1 MGVQYCHPMKL
12 SSAVKT
18 WLLWLALS
26 AAFFPIICFISYVGL
41 MIYGSQRREAV
52 TSPAPSQFPIL
63 VITSHY
69 VASKELLTPLEVL
82 KCTLS
87 SGDDAS
93 VVLQENLAAFT
104 EKHKDYTFLVP
115 PGAVEELNRQ
125 LRKQE
130 AYNEPVIASVH
141 VTPRADGREEI
152 HLDASIYDD
161 LTNESWYEASA
172 REFNPKFQRKVSS
185 LGASIAAAFLV
196 PVPAGLLSV
205 VAAALIVW
213 IRSRRKRAAR
223 PPAHE
228 AQVPQI

>member
-1 MGVQYCHPMKL
+1 
-12 SSAVKT
+12 
-18 WLLWLALS
+18 
-26 AAFFPIICFISYVGL
+26 

-125 LRKQE
+125 LRKHE
-130 AYNEPVIASVH
+130 AYNEPVIASVSH
-141 VTPRADGREEI
+141 
-152 HLDASIYDD
+152 
-161 LTNESWYEASA
+161 W
-172 REFNPKFQRKVSS
+172 
-185 LGASIAAAFLV
+185 
-196 PVPAGLLSV
+196 
-205 VAAALIVW
+205 
-213 IRSRRKRAAR
+213 
-223 PPAHE
+223 
-228 AQVPQI
+228 